1 MGFDARWGVL
11 GAADVGAPHKRD
23 RIWIVGDSI
32 RKRRSERWDDH
43 GQDDGSKPDSDGQ
56 HASQMADAS
65 NKGWESNKHTG
76 NFDGWE
82 IRRSTCQQGENGG
95 EQSLDNTLFTR
106 LEKKDDQQESS
117 RGIQQKS
124 GQRCAEVSN
133 ASSLGLS
140 GQRQHEQSSNP
151 AQGREREA
159 VELVYGRSP
168 NFWSS
173 EPGVGRVA
181 NGVASRVDRL
191 KAIGN
196 GQVPLCAAT
205 AWRLLNGN

>member
-1 MGFDARWGVL
+1 MAHANSVNDALRGHSTNHAKKMAGGGVEPRGSVCDS
-11 GAADVGAPHKRD
+11 GAGCTESAGESANVADTSG
-23 RIWIVGDSI
+23 
-32 RKRRSERWDDH
+32 
-43 GQDDGSKPDSDGQ
+43 
-56 HASQMADAS
+56 
-65 NKGWESNKHTG
+65 KGWEFNKHIG

-82 IRRSTCQQGENGG
+82 IRRSTCQQSENGG

-106 LEKKDDQQESS
+106 LEGKDDQQESS

-140 GQRQHEQSSNP
+140 GQRQHEQSICTKKGGHWQANIAKSIG
-151 AQGREREA
+151 ASDQWA
-159 VELVYGRSP
+159 VEP
-168 NFWSS
+168 N
-173 EPGVGRVA
+173 VGRVA
-181 NGVASRVDRL
+181 DGVAARVDRL